1 MALFGGL
8 GIGAAI
14 AWIVKKLGL
23 FGVIAKGGWGWALA
37 VWGFIKAFGLGI
49 GAVFGWIGGIIK
61 FLSKFSISK
70 WLFYAAVL
78 ALVIALQNIVVW
90 GFEEV
95 MAAMGDTQSESIFS
109 AVDWAGLDATVG
121 SEYPSMPNWLC
132 VVNTISPFSEGVA
145 ILVLFLQLAGIM
157 LTVRIIRSLIPFW
170 N

>member
-8 GIGAAI
+8 GIAAAI
-14 AWIVKKLGL
+14 AWVVKKLG
-23 FGVIAKGGWGWALA
+23 FIGAISKGGWGWALA
-37 VWGFIKAFGLGI
+37 VWAFIKKFGL
-49 GAVFGWIGGIIK
+49 AIGGILVWVGGVLK
-61 FLSKFSISK
+61 YLSRFAISK

-78 ALVIALQNIVVW
+78 ALVVLMQNIVIW

-95 MAAMGDTQSESIFS
+95 MTAMADAESESIFS
-109 AVDWAGLDATVG
+109 AVDWSGLDASVNSDVAG
-121 SEYPSMPNWLC
+121 MPSWLGL
-132 VVNTISPFSEGVA
+132 VNTISPFSEGIA